1 MLLTQSYPHHQ
12 QQQQEDYMA
21 CFTPPTSSAQQLS
34 SAPTPAPSATP
45 SLATSSLS
53 LNRFLATATKKW
65 DYLSAPARR
74 FQLTDSDFIACVF
87 WNNKFY
93 ISGTDIIRTVVF
105 RFNAIGRTVVNMKKL
120 EEGVFSDLR
129 NLKPGFHASLEEPRS
144 PFLDLLYKN
153 GCIRTQKKQKVFHWH
168 AVRHDALFMDALE
181 RDLKR
186 ESQGVEPTTVSSSNM
201 SVSEMLDLAREH
213 CAPYSEDDH
222 PAEEGEQSLTAVSY
236 EAPQTL
242 FASYP
247 NPSPSFTASPPF
259 PSTHSTPMF
268 PSSFSTP
275 SFASSNSTPR
285 FPTSTPLFSS
295 PATTAATLM
304 STPLMT
310 AHDHQYQPSSLHT
323 VMTAHPHLQSLPS
336 TVMDCHRDSN
346 GSLVTELMGTIP
358 QHIMGQQLLQP
369 IATPLMTAQDL
380 ARTPMMHPMGTPIM
394 TANELM
400 GPAPLLYNF
409 DPTTTP
415 LTHPI
420 SPNIP
425 TTSLPLALLPAPAPW
440 PSTPPSHPST
450 PLPELDDFLLPPPGS
465 SCPGPA
471 SGGPIRAKSYPCSV
485 PMCSRTFK
493 RFEHLRRH
501 IRCCHTAERP
511 YVCDAPGCGRS
522 FSRSDN
528 LTQHSKV
535 HTGEVPALLIE
546 EDNAVAV

>member
-1 MLLTQSYPHHQ
+1 MLLTQTYAHQHQ
-12 QQQQEDYMA
+12 QDYMA
-21 CFTPPTSSAQQLS
+21 CFTTPSSSAQQLS
-34 SAPTPAPSATP
+34 SAPTPASSATP
-45 SLATSSLS
+45 PLATSTLS

-65 DYLSAPARR
+65 DYASVPACR

-93 ISGTDIIRTVVF
+93 ISGTDIIRIVVF

-144 PFLDLLYKN
+144 AFLDLLYKN
-153 GCIRTQKKQKVFHWH
+153 GCIRTQKKQKVFYWH

-186 ESQGVEPTTVSSSNM
+186 ESQGVDPTTIPNSNI
-201 SVSEMLDLAREH
+201 SVSEMLDLAREQ
-213 CAPYSEDDH
+213 CAPHNEDDH
-222 PAEEGEQSLTAVSY
+222 PDEQSLPVVSY
-236 EAPQTL
+236 EESQTL
-242 FASYP
+242 FASFP
-247 NPSPSFTASPPF
+247 NPTPSFTASPPF
-259 PSTHSTPMF
+259 PSVHSTPMF
-268 PSSFSTP
+268 PSSSSTP

-285 FPTSTPLFSS
+285 FPTSMPLFSS
-295 PATTAATLM
+295 SITTATTLM

-310 AHDHQYQPSSLHT
+310 AHDHQYQSQSFHA
-323 VMTAHPHLQSLPS
+323 VITAHPNLQSLPL
-336 TVMDCHRDSN
+336 TVMDSHHRDSS
-346 GSLVTELMGTIP
+346 GPLVTELMGTPLMP
-358 QHIMGQQLLQP
+358 QHMMGQQLLQP
-369 IATPLMTAQDL
+369 MATPLMTAQDL
-380 ARTPMMHPMGTPIM
+380 AGTPMMHPMGTPMM
-394 TANELM
+394 TANDLM

-415 LTHPI
+415 LTNPI

-465 SCPGPA
+465 SSPA
-471 SGGPIRAKSYPCSV
+471 QPSGGPVRTKSYTCAV
-485 PMCSRTFK
+485 PMCARTFK

-511 YVCDAPGCGRS
+511 YVCDAPGCGRT

-528 LTQHSKV
+528 LMQHSKV
-535 HTGEVPALLIE
+535 HTGEGPALLLD
-546 EDNAVAV
+546 EDNAVKV